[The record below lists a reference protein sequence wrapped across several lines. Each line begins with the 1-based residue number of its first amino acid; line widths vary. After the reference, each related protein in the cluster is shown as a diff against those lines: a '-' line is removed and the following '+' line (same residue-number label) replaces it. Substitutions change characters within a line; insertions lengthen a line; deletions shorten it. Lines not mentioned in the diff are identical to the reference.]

1 MAKSKSSKRD
11 SNVPQKHLHSRL
23 SYLHQAATYLA
34 TVGTHNTQQEV
45 AETAGTA
52 ASVAIKDSTSH
63 NSTEANRLLMHL
75 RGVSRKSQI
84 RLAPRLKHSICKRC
98 DALLIPGETMTEKVV
113 NPSKGGTKPWAD
125 LFEIR
130 CDKCGT
136 IKRFPSRKKGDQVG
150 VEESKPIAKV

>member
-11 SNVPQKHLHSRL
+11 NVPQKHLHSRL

-34 TVGTHNTQQEV
+34 TVGNYNTQQGV

-52 ASVAIKDSTSH
+52 ASVDIKDSTSY
-63 NSTEANRLLMHL
+63 NLTEATRLLMHL
-75 RGVSRKSQI
+75 RAVSRKSQI

-113 NPSKGGTKPWAD
+113 NPSKGGRRPWAD

-130 CDKCGT
+130 CDKCGS
-136 IKRFPSRKKGDQVG
+136 IKRFPLRKKGDQVG
-150 VEESKPIAKV
+150 VEGSKPIAKV